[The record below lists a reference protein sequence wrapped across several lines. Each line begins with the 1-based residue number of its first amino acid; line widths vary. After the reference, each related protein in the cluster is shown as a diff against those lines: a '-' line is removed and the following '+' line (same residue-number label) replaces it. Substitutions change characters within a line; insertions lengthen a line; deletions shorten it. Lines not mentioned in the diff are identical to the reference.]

1 MNRSTAARVAWS
13 IWGVSLLL
21 WTFSFWVRALGGISG
36 TVERV
41 LSTLAFVAL
50 ATAGMLVATRR
61 PESPF
66 GWIVGAYGLMVGF
79 EGVAIGYALALGRPG
94 VPRLFGDGT
103 AVAWMGTWIAPV
115 ANALLTLAL
124 LLVPDGRGVARRR
137 PRSRGTGATSWPC
150 PVALTC

>member
-1 MNRSTAARVAWS
+1 MLERSTATRVAWS

-66 GWIVGAYGLMVGF
+66 GWIVGVNRM
-79 EGVAIGYALALGRPG
+79 P
-94 VPRLFGDGT
+94 T
-103 AVAWMGTWIAPV
+103 T
-115 ANALLTLAL
+115 N
-124 LLVPDGRGVARRR
+124 
-137 PRSRGTGATSWPC
+137 
-150 PVALTC
+150 